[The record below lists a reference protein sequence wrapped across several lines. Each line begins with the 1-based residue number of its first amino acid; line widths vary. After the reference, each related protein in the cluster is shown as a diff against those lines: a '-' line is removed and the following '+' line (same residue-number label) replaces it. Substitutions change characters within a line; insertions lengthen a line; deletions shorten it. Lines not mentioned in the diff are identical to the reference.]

1 MVFGMFW
8 VHLDTGKFDGV
19 SSTNEF
25 ICPETGSF
33 GHKCFCICFTGE
45 LVLADV
51 IDSDS
56 WRLWPAGDRRLM
68 KDKQVYRELET
79 VTKEGL
85 ETVKRNFA
93 WVAERVPVSFF
104 FFFYNLFKPKKK
116 KKMLA

>member
-68 KDKQVYRELET
+68 KDKTDVKIPLVLDRRQSQQV
-79 VTKEGL
+79 
-85 ETVKRNFA
+85 
-93 WVAERVPVSFF
+93 FF
-104 FFFYNLFKPKKK
+104 KLGVFNINKKHK
-116 KKMLA
+116 QT